1 MDLLP
6 YRLWSWPTIKRRGVI
21 MSGRLEIE
29 FERKPSKNQVLKEVI
44 AEFNAGYHTVDLS
57 WGENWISI
65 EKWTDWEL
73 KTHNFIG
80 HGWIKDISGSD
91 LADQLNQE
99 GI

>member
-1 MDLLP
+1 
-6 YRLWSWPTIKRRGVI
+6 
-21 MSGRLEIE
+21 MSGRVEVD
-29 FERKPSKNQVLKEVI
+29 FDGRKPSKDQVRKAVL
-44 AEFNAGYHTVDLS
+44 AEFNAGYHTVDLT

-73 KTHNFIG
+73 KTHYFQG

-91 LADQLNQE
+91 LADQFNEE